1 MSTRGLFGVGDGDA
15 ICCHGNVNKHAKN
28 GMHKEEKMRKNN
40 PRFHHLLFL
49 VLDGLF

>member
-1 MSTRGLFGVGDGDA
+1 MVCLELEMVMRFVA
-15 ICCHGNVNKHAKN
+15 MEIVNKHAKN